1 LLVLTRKRNESII
14 IDNQVEVIILEVI
27 GDQVKIGIK
36 APKEIPVL
44 RKEIYQAVKDENKAA
59 IKVGPS
65 DINEL
70 AEIIKKRLKKG

>member
-1 LLVLTRKRNESII
+1 MLVLTRKRNESII

-70 AEIIKKRLKKG
+70 AEMIKKD

>member
-1 LLVLTRKRNESII
+1 MLVLTRKRNESII

-65 DINEL
+65 DINKL
-70 AEIIKKRLKKG
+70 AEMIKKD

>member
-1 LLVLTRKRNESII
+1 MLVLTRKRNESII